1 MGEIIKGF
9 PSTMGDTYQLNLIEI
24 IKYAA
29 TMFPKTEVAYRCL
42 DGKMFRY
49 NYLDA
54 YRRISKMAHALKDLG
69 VRPGDRVGVMEFNS
83 HRFFEL
89 YFAISGIGA
98 VLMQLNPRISK
109 DDRIYVINHSGT
121 KLIFVNE
128 LLVPLIEEIS
138 DSIPNVEKFVVI
150 SETDKNKETSLSP
163 VFNYEKLLEGRE
175 EEFNW
180 PMINESSAYSGAYT
194 SGTTGKPK
202 GIYYSHRAIC
212 LHTMIINMLSEL
224 TPNDAMLQIVPMFHA
239 NGWGAFFGP
248 PMVGARL
255 VFPGLYSAENPGPL
269 VELLVNEKITVTN
282 GAPAIFLPMLHY
294 IEKMDPKPKFNNL
307 RMLSGATEPPLA
319 LMKKYAELGAEVIH
333 AYGASETTPLVTL
346 NKPKPYLS
354 LDEEKRW
361 ELKKKQGYFVPFIDW
376 KLKDPLG
383 GDVPTDG
390 KTVGELYLK
399 GPWITCKYY
408 NDERTKDAISEDG
421 YWKSGDAATV
431 DENGYLKI
439 TDRFKD
445 LIKSGGEWISSID
458 LENAIMAHP
467 EVAEASV
474 VGIPHPKWEERPLA
488 LVVLKDPSKDIKE
501 KDILDFISPKFAKW
515 QLPDRVLFVDSIPKT
530 SVGKFSKKDIRKMYW
545 DFYTK
550 NA

>member
-1 MGEIIKGF
+1 MKKTIRGF
-9 PSTMGDTYQLNLIEI
+9 PSTMGDGYQLNLIQI

-29 TMFPKTEVAYRCL
+29 TMFPKREVASRNL
-42 DGKMFRY
+42 DGSMFRY
-49 NYLDA
+49 NYLEA
-54 YRRISKMAHALKDLG
+54 YKRISKLANALQDLG
-69 VRPGDRVGVMEFNS
+69 VKPGDRVGVMEINS

-98 VLMQLNPRISK
+98 ALLQLNPRISK
-109 DDRIYVINHSGT
+109 DDRTYVINHSGT
-121 KLIFVNE
+121 RFIFLNE
-128 LLVPLIEEIS
+128 LFLPLIEELS
-138 DSIPNVEKFVVI
+138 GSIPKVEGFVII
-150 SETDKNKETSLSP
+150 SENQKNKETSLSP
-163 VFNYEKLLEGRE
+163 VFNYEKILDGKSDT
-175 EEFNW
+175 FNW
-180 PMINESSAYSGAYT
+180 PMIDESSAYSGAYT
-194 SGTTGKPK
+194 SGTTGRPK

-212 LHTMIINMLSEL
+212 LHTMIITMLSEV
-224 TPNDAMLQIVPMFHA
+224 TPEDAMLQIVPMFHA

-248 PMVGARL
+248 PLTGAKL

-269 VELLVNEKITVTN
+269 VDLLIKEKITVTN

-294 IEKMDPKPKFNNL
+294 IEKLDPKPKFHNL
-307 RMLSGATEPPLA
+307 RMISGATEPPLS

-333 AYGASETTPLVTL
+333 AYGASETTPLVTV
-346 NKPKPYLS
+346 NKPKPYLE
-354 LDEEKRW
+354 LNEEEKW
-361 ELKKKQGYFVPFIDW
+361 ELKKKQGFFVPFIDW
-376 KLKDPLG
+376 KLIDPSG
-383 GDVPTDG
+383 NKIPMDG
-390 KTVGELYLK
+390 KSVGELYLK
-399 GPWITCKYY
+399 GPWITYKYY
-408 NDERTKDAISEDG
+408 NDERTKHAISEDG

-458 LENAIMAHP
+458 LENSIMAHP
-467 EVAEASV
+467 EVLEASV

-488 LVVLKDPSKDIKE
+488 LVVLKDPTKEITE

-515 QLPDRVLFVDSIPKT
+515 QLPDRVLFVESIPKT